1 MTSTG
6 ADLQA
11 FALLIESLTPWL
23 DQVVIIGGWA
33 HRLHRIHPAAQ
44 TLDYAPLTT
53 LDADVA
59 LPIELKVEGQDIYQR
74 LQANGFQAQFL
85 GEHKPPSTHYHLTA
99 ERGEFYAEFLTPLVG
114 SAHERGGKSKG
125 TTQLGGVVSQS
136 LRHLELLLRA
146 PWTVILSR
154 ASGFPLEGE
163 NSILVANPASFISQ
177 KILIQR
183 KRNREERAKD
193 TLYIHDTLET
203 FGAGLATLQADWQEQ
218 IAPQLH
224 TKARRQVEAAR
235 ETLFGQVT
243 DEVREASRMAQGRT
257 LSPERIREV
266 CAFGIGQIFRSS
278 GI

>member
-74 LQANGFQAQFL
+74 LQANGFQAEFL

-99 ERGEFYAEFLTPLVG
+99 ERSEFYAEFLTPLVG
-114 SAHERGGKSKG
+114 SAHGRDGKSKG
-125 TTQLGGVVSQS
+125 TTQLGGVRGMRQCLICERLFTPMEAAGHSMMPCKVGAV
-136 LRHLELLLRA
+136 RA
-146 PWTVILSR
+146 VR
-154 ASGFPLEGE
+154 ASRPDIT
-163 NSILVANPASFISQ
+163 SVMSF
-177 KILIQR
+177 
-183 KRNREERAKD
+183 RAK
-193 TLYIHDTLET
+193 
-203 FGAGLATLQADWQEQ
+203 
-218 IAPQLH
+218 
-224 TKARRQVEAAR
+224 
-235 ETLFGQVT
+235 
-243 DEVREASRMAQGRT
+243 S
-257 LSPERIREV
+257 
-266 CAFGIGQIFRSS
+266 
-278 GI
+278 